1 MRVGICF
8 ACLLSTNSEYLET
21 LCDYLYDDLRPRI
34 LHEQRLT
41 ALCEVCTVL
50 QALMV
55 LDAPGLASST
65 ASPSATSSYQPTI
78 STSSH
83 SEFETETNTDIL
95 DDDSGTNRAASPE
108 LEAGTKTAGLERLH
122 IARLLQ
128 MVLQDA
134 QTRLFFKAQ
143 SVIQAEVRY
152 FTPKPEDLAYPDKI
166 VGKAHFVQFIHALFE
181 TLL

>member
-1 MRVGICF
+1 MG
-8 ACLLSTNSEYLET
+8 SEYLET

-55 LDAPGLASST
+55 LDAPGLAPST
-65 ASPSATSSYQPTI
+65 ASPSIASSSQPTP
-78 STSSH
+78 STSSQ
-83 SEFETETNTDIL
+83 SEFETETETDMV

-108 LEAGTKTAGLERLH
+108 LGMAVRKPGLGRLH

-166 VGKAHFVQFIHALFE
+166 VGEPPVQQSLNCPLNAFP
-181 TLL
+181 